1 MKMRL
6 LTGWQA
12 RFHLVC
18 LLMLLSALA
27 AGAWPGN
34 AHAQAQVSP
43 LPSESVAVE
52 PLQDPVAAAAA
63 PAVAEAAA
71 LDVAS
76 LVGHDHGA
84 VVGVHAA
91 GGRRRT
97 LAAPDAARTGVV
109 LLLLLHG

>member
-12 RFHLVC
+12 RFHIVC

-27 AGAWPGN
+27 AGAWPGS

-52 PLQDPVAAAAA
+52 PLQAPVAAA
-63 PAVAEAAA
+63 PASAEAAA
-71 LDVAS
+71 PAF
-76 LVGHDHGA
+76 DHGCS
-84 VVGVHAA
+84 
-91 GGRRRT
+91 
-97 LAAPDAARTGVV
+97 PPPCWCC
-109 LLLLLHG
+109 

>member
-12 RFHLVC
+12 RFHVVW

-43 LPSESVAVE
+43 LPSEAW
-52 PLQDPVAAAAA
+52 PLN
-63 PAVAEAAA
+63 
-71 LDVAS
+71 
-76 LVGHDHGA
+76 
-84 VVGVHAA
+84 
-91 GGRRRT
+91 RCRT
-97 LAAPDAARTGVV
+97 LQLQPLRRPWPKRPPPMIMATWPGCSPPPCWCC
-109 LLLLLHG
+109 

>member
-43 LPSESVAVE
+43 DRKSVV
-52 PLQDPVAAAAA
+52 
-63 PAVAEAAA
+63 
-71 LDVAS
+71 
-76 LVGHDHGA
+76 
-84 VVGVHAA
+84 
-91 GGRRRT
+91 
-97 LAAPDAARTGVV
+97 
-109 LLLLLHG
+109 

>member
-27 AGAWPGN
+27 AGAWPGS

-52 PLQDPVAAAAA
+52 PLHDAAAAAAA
-63 PAVAEAAA
+63 PPWPKPPPPMIVAT
-71 LDVAS
+71 S
-76 LVGHDHGA
+76 PGCS
-84 VVGVHAA
+84 
-91 GGRRRT
+91 
-97 LAAPDAARTGVV
+97 PPPCWCC
-109 LLLLLHG
+109 